1 MTLKDRIEALGEE
14 ISSDLKEIL
23 HEIAA
28 FVGVAAPIAEEVEAV
43 VAPEDVAATKVA
55 EEVAEVVEQE
65 TK

>member
-1 MTLKDRIEALGEE
+1 MSLKDRIEALGEE

-23 HEIAA
+23 HELAV
-28 FVGVAAPIAEEVEAV
+28 FVGAAAPVAEEIEAV

-55 EEVAEVVEQE
+55 EEVAKAIEQE